1 MTAASNALE
10 ELQHARYLTEKG
22 LIVALRRIDP
32 TTKAFLSEMYYSSA
46 QEAEEDAKHGTVDC
60 RYEIRMISG
69 GKLLRRLRG
78 GQASIVPPL
87 DIGVK

>member
-22 LIVALRRIDP
+22 LRVSLRRIDP
-32 TTKAFLSEMYYSSA
+32 TTKAFLSEMYYASA
-46 QEAEEDAKHGTVDC
+46 QEAEEDAKHGTSDC

-69 GKLLRRLRG
+69 GKLVRRVRG
-78 GQASIVPPL
+78 SRIVTS
-87 DIGVK
+87 VK

>member
-46 QEAEEDAKHGTVDC
+46 QEAECVCQAKSRPCD
-60 RYEIRMISG
+60 RR
-69 GKLLRRLRG
+69 KLDHAL
-78 GQASIVPPL
+78 IVAGAYLPP
-87 DIGVK
+87 

>member
-22 LIVALRRIDP
+22 LRVALRRIDP
-32 TTKAFLSEMYYSSA
+32 TTKAFMAEMYYTSA

-60 RYEIRMISG
+60 WYEIRMMSG
-69 GKLLRRLRG
+69 GKLVRRVRG
-78 GQASIVPPL
+78 SRVVAA
-87 DIGVK
+87 VK